1 MELRATAVV
10 NDSIEYGYNHGDLGG
25 PVHVRSI
32 SQCEDKT
39 DAELC
44 YRRQRSYGF
53 PNGNLDG
60 RVHVSDLRH
69 R

>member
-10 NDSIEYGYNHGDLGG
+10 NDSIEYGYNHDDPGG
-25 PVHVRSI
+25 LVHVRSI
-32 SQCEDKT
+32 SQCEVKA

-44 YRRQRSYGF
+44 YRQQRCYGF